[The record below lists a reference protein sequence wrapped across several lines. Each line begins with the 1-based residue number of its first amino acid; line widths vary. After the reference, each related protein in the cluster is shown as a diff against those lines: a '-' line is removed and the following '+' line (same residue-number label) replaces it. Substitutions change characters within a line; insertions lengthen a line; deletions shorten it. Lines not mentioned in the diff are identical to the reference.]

1 MCYNAPVSFGT
12 FFFALAICGIL
23 WIRNKGLDRPIGLI
37 LLVVALMQLV
47 EGFLWLTPDCTTQNK
62 VLSSLIPLVLFL
74 HPLLINAIV
83 AWFSAGWGIGYGAIA
98 IGFLCFLPFQLY
110 RIIQQYGACITQDAN
125 GQLDWSPVLGPTTD
139 PIGLLPTF
147 LYDIAMIYP
156 FVTLKNPFFGFLYGG
171 LSLVSRI
178 GLNTVYPR
186 TWPSLW
192 CHFINLLG
200 VFALLQ

>member
-12 FFFALAICGIL
+12 FFFALGICGIL

-47 EGFLWLTPDCTTQNK
+47 EGGLWLTPDCTKTNQ
-62 VLSSLIPLVLFL
+62 VLSFLIPLILFL
-74 HPLLINAIV
+74 QPLLINAIV

-110 RIIQQYGACITQDAN
+110 RIGQQYGACVTQDAN
-125 GQLDWSPVLGPTTD
+125 GHLDWSSVLGPTTD
-139 PIGLLPTF
+139 PIGLLPTL
-147 LYDIAMIYP
+147 LYDMAMIYP
-156 FVTLKNPFFGFLYGG
+156 FVTLKNPLFGGLYIG

-178 GLNTVYPR
+178 GFESLFSK

-192 CHFINLLG
+192 CHFVNLLG